1 MYVEGDFMLQT
12 VHTIFSIQY
21 LKYIYEAIPAK
32 TSEFFE
38 ITRE

>member
-1 MYVEGDFMLQT
+1 MLQT
-12 VHTIFSIQY
+12 VHTIFSLKY
-21 LKYIYEAIPAK
+21 LKYSYEASPAE